1 MRNHTTPLTYE
12 LTSEGGSKTISVTPG
27 ASNQSGKFVIS
38 GIDPRIQDMRNYLT
52 MLYPHLFL
60 TFDPDAAGAAVS
72 WDKLAKGLVSCEV
85 ISPILGTVFPHFHT
99 LGATLMHLISFVSLG
114 YLYPQGARTQI
125 PTNTDVD
132 VNVDLFYAL
141 PIANECLADPMET
154 AQWTGFFDGGTV
166 EMIVAAS
173 TIYDGDY
180 AGAIT
185 KAPVTL
191 RCLAEALPSQREFL
205 GVPNQWRRR
214 QIAGGGSSPVLK
226 NVGGETSLNG
236 VSPGCGLAGLYWLTN
251 ATGIGLGGPDG
262 VDNITSIAMNWRGQ
276 KQTQNLDGFFHFARK
291 QLEKRSSPI
300 SGVGTS
306 PPNDNANWPATMD
319 SGTAGDNRPSLNAQ
333 QMFLPIVTPGR
344 ELHTSK
350 VQRVLGDLQVDFNNT
365 VAVTL
370 PHEFMSWELMEYS
383 EDQANAMATLGLFRG
398 EAGRKNLNRSPGKLS
413 AFRYTA
419 IEFT

>member
-173 TIYDGDY
+173 T
-180 AGAIT
+180 
-185 KAPVTL
+185 
-191 RCLAEALPSQREFL
+191 
-205 GVPNQWRRR
+205 
-214 QIAGGGSSPVLK
+214 
-226 NVGGETSLNG
+226 
-236 VSPGCGLAGLYWLTN
+236 
-251 ATGIGLGGPDG
+251 
-262 VDNITSIAMNWRGQ
+262 
-276 KQTQNLDGFFHFARK
+276 
-291 QLEKRSSPI
+291 
-300 SGVGTS
+300 
-306 PPNDNANWPATMD
+306 
-319 SGTAGDNRPSLNAQ
+319 
-333 QMFLPIVTPGR
+333 
-344 ELHTSK
+344 
-350 VQRVLGDLQVDFNNT
+350 
-365 VAVTL
+365 
-370 PHEFMSWELMEYS
+370 
-383 EDQANAMATLGLFRG
+383 
-398 EAGRKNLNRSPGKLS
+398 
-413 AFRYTA
+413 
-419 IEFT
+419 